1 MTGELQPCEPTKT
14 AAAML
19 DPTKP
24 LWMPEG
30 SVRALLTLGAL
41 GIAGL
46 LLLIGKAPPEWF
58 VGLIVLVVQNY
69 FNARGKGDTTEK

>member
-1 MTGELQPCEPTKT
+1 MTEELQPREPTKQ
-14 AAAML
+14 AGML

-41 GIAGL
+41 FIAGL

-69 FNARGKGDTTEK
+69 FNARGNERKGSE